1 MRAAEVRSAAGGYN
15 SPVSNIRNF
24 CIIAHIDHGKSTLAD
39 RLIQLCGGVSDR
51 QFHDQLLDTM
61 DLERERGIT
70 IKSNTITL
78 SYEAPDGETY
88 TLNLIDT
95 PGHVDF
101 SHEVRRSLLA
111 CEGALLLV
119 DATQGVE
126 AQTVANVYLAVERDL
141 EILPVINKIDMAAAD
156 VDRVLEE
163 IDEDLGLDPF
173 EALAVSAKLGTGVE
187 ELLEAIVEKL
197 PAPEVDLEAP
207 LKALTFDAE
216 YNAYRGVVLFVRVVD
231 GTIRPGQ
238 MIRLMHNGA
247 EYEVEEVGLLQLER
261 VKQKELGSGSVGYLI
276 AGIKAIGDIDIGD
289 TITDAANPAAEPLA
303 GYVEAKPVVFSSIFP
318 VSNDD
323 YEDLA
328 RALDKLKLNDAAL
341 TFQKDSS
348 SALGFGFRCGFLG
361 MLHLDVVQ
369 ERLSREWDLA
379 LLLTAPSVE
388 FRVTTADR
396 QTRVIENPSEYPD
409 PATIELVEEPYIKGL
424 ILMPDRYVGT
434 VMELLREKRGADI
447 KFNYLAA
454 GRVEMTSELPL
465 AEVLFDFYD
474 RLKTIT
480 QGYGSFDYE
489 LLDYRRTDLAKVDIL
504 VNGEKIDALAML
516 VHRDKARARAV
527 HACKQLER
535 TIPKQNFKIAIQGAI
550 GRDIIARR
558 TITAYRKDVTAKC
571 YGGDITRKRKLL
583 EKQKAGKKRARA
595 FGNVEVPQEAFL
607 AVLRTDPD
615 EA

>member
-1 MRAAEVRSAAGGYN
+1 MEVRRARDGYN
-15 SPVSNIRNF
+15 SPVNKIRNF
-24 CIIAHIDHGKSTLAD
+24 CVIAHIDHGKSTLAD

-51 QFHDQLLDTM
+51 EFQDQLLDTM

-78 SYEAPDGETY
+78 AYEAEDGETY
-88 TLNLIDT
+88 TFNLIDT

-101 SHEVRRSLLA
+101 AHEVRRSLMS

-126 AQTVANVYLAVERDL
+126 AQTLANVYLALEQEL
-141 EILPVINKIDMAAAD
+141 EILPVINKIDMEAAD
-156 VDRVLEE
+156 IDRVLEE
-163 IDEDLGLDPF
+163 IDEELGLDPF
-173 EALAVSAKLGTGVE
+173 EAIPVSAKVGDGIE

-197 PAPEVDLEAP
+197 PAPKVDLEAP
-207 LKALTFDAE
+207 LKALIFDAE

-231 GTIRPGQ
+231 GLISPGQ
-238 MIRLMHNGA
+238 TIRLMHNGA
-247 EYEVEEVGLLQLER
+247 EYEVEEVGLLQLQR
-261 VKQKELGSGSVGYLI
+261 VQQKQLGSGSVGYVI
-276 AGIKAIGDIDIGD
+276 AGIRAIDDIDIGD
-289 TITDAANPAAEPLA
+289 TITDATNPTTEPFA
-303 GYVEAKPVVFSSIFP
+303 GYVEAKPVVFSSVFP

-369 ERLSREWDLA
+369 ERLSREFDLS

-396 QTRVIENPSEYPD
+396 QTHIIENPAEYPD
-409 PATIELVEEPYIKGL
+409 PAMIELAEEPYIKGS

-454 GRVEMTSELPL
+454 GRIDMTADLPL

-489 LLDYRRTDLAKVDIL
+489 LLDYRPTALAKVDIM
-504 VNGEKIDALAML
+504 VNGEKVDALAML
-516 VHRDKARARAV
+516 VHHDKARARAL

-558 TITAYRKDVTAKC
+558 TINAHRKDVTAKC
-571 YGGDITRKRKLL
+571 YGGDVTRKRKLL
-583 EKQKAGKKRARA
+583 EKQKEGKKRARA

-615 EA
+615 ES

>member
-1 MRAAEVRSAAGGYN
+1 MN
-15 SPVSNIRNF
+15 KIRNF
-24 CIIAHIDHGKSTLAD
+24 CVIAHIDHGKSTLAD

-51 QFHDQLLDTM
+51 EFQDQLLDTM

-78 SYEAPDGETY
+78 AYEAEDGETY
-88 TLNLIDT
+88 TFNLIDT

-101 SHEVRRSLLA
+101 AHEVRRSLMS

-126 AQTVANVYLAVERDL
+126 AQTLANVYLALEQEL
-141 EILPVINKIDMAAAD
+141 EILPVINKIDMEAAD

-163 IDEDLGLDPF
+163 IDEELGLDPF
-173 EALAVSAKLGTGVE
+173 EAIPVSAKVGEGIE
-187 ELLEAIVEKL
+187 ELLEAIVKKL
-197 PAPEVDLEAP
+197 PAPKVDLEAP
-207 LKALTFDAE
+207 LKALVFDAE

-231 GTIRPGQ
+231 GSISPGQ
-238 MIRLMHNGA
+238 TIRLMHNGA
-247 EYEVEEVGLLQLER
+247 EYEVEEVGLLQLQQ
-261 VKQKELGSGSVGYLI
+261 VKQKQLGSGSVGYVI
-276 AGIKAIGDIDIGD
+276 AGIRTIDDIDIGD
-289 TITDAANPAAEPLA
+289 TITDATNPTTDPFA

-323 YEDLA
+323 YEDLS

-341 TFQKDSS
+341 TFQKDAS

-369 ERLSREWDLA
+369 ERLSREFDLS

-396 QTRVIENPSEYPD
+396 QTHIIENPSEYPD
-409 PATIELVEEPYIKGL
+409 PAMIELAEEPYIKGS

-454 GRVEMTSELPL
+454 GRIDMTADLPL

-489 LLDYRRTDLAKVDIL
+489 LLDYRPTDLAKVDIM
-504 VNGEKIDALAML
+504 VNGEKVDALAML
-516 VHRDKARARAV
+516 VHRDKSRARAL

-558 TITAYRKDVTAKC
+558 TISAHRKDVTAKC
-571 YGGDITRKRKLL
+571 YGGDVTRKRKLL
-583 EKQKAGKKRARA
+583 EKQKEGKKRARA

-607 AVLRTDPD
+607 AVLRADPD
-615 EA
+615 ES

>member
-1 MRAAEVRSAAGGYN
+1 MEVRRAPGGYN
-15 SPVSNIRNF
+15 SPVNKIRNF
-24 CIIAHIDHGKSTLAD
+24 CVIAHIDHGKSTLAD

-51 QFHDQLLDTM
+51 EFQDQLLDTM

-78 SYEAPDGETY
+78 AYEAEDGETY
-88 TLNLIDT
+88 TFNLIDT

-101 SHEVRRSLLA
+101 AHEVRRSLMS

-126 AQTVANVYLAVERDL
+126 AQTLANVYLALEQEL
-141 EILPVINKIDMAAAD
+141 EILPVINKIDMEAAD
-156 VDRVLEE
+156 IDRVLEE
-163 IDEDLGLDPF
+163 IDEELGLDPF
-173 EALAVSAKLGTGVE
+173 EAIPVSAKVGDGIE

-197 PAPEVDLEAP
+197 PAPKVDLEAP
-207 LKALTFDAE
+207 LKALIFDAE

-231 GTIRPGQ
+231 GLISPGQ
-238 MIRLMHNGA
+238 TIRLMHNGA
-247 EYEVEEVGLLQLER
+247 EYEVEEVGLLQLQR
-261 VKQKELGSGSVGYLI
+261 VQQKQLGSGSVGYVI
-276 AGIKAIGDIDIGD
+276 AGIRAIDDIDIGD
-289 TITDAANPAAEPLA
+289 TITDATNPTTEPFA
-303 GYVEAKPVVFSSIFP
+303 GYVEAKPVVFSSVFP

-369 ERLSREWDLA
+369 ERLSREFDLS

-396 QTRVIENPSEYPD
+396 QTHIIENPAEYPD
-409 PATIELVEEPYIKGL
+409 PAMIELAEEPYIKGS

-454 GRVEMTSELPL
+454 GRIDMTADLPL

-489 LLDYRRTDLAKVDIL
+489 LLDYRPTDLAKVDIM
-504 VNGEKIDALAML
+504 VNGEKVDALAML
-516 VHRDKARARAV
+516 VHHDKARARAL

-558 TITAYRKDVTAKC
+558 TINAHRKDVTAKC
-571 YGGDITRKRKLL
+571 YGGDVTRKRKLL
-583 EKQKAGKKRARA
+583 EKQKEGKKRARA

-607 AVLRTDPD
+607 AVLRADPD
-615 EA
+615 ES

>member
-1 MRAAEVRSAAGGYN
+1 MEVRRAPGGYN
-15 SPVSNIRNF
+15 SPVNKIRNF
-24 CIIAHIDHGKSTLAD
+24 CVIAHIDHGKSTLAD

-51 QFHDQLLDTM
+51 EFQDQLLDTM

-78 SYEAPDGETY
+78 AYEAEDGETY
-88 TLNLIDT
+88 TFNLIDT

-101 SHEVRRSLLA
+101 AHEVRRSLMS

-126 AQTVANVYLAVERDL
+126 AQTLANVYLALEHEL

-163 IDEDLGLDPF
+163 IDEELGLDPF
-173 EALAVSAKLGTGVE
+173 EAIPVSAKVGDGIE

-197 PAPEVDLEAP
+197 PAPKVDLEAP
-207 LKALTFDAE
+207 LKALIFDAE

-231 GTIRPGQ
+231 GLISPGQ
-238 MIRLMHNGA
+238 TIRLMHNGA
-247 EYEVEEVGLLQLER
+247 EYEVEEVGLLQLQR
-261 VKQKELGSGSVGYLI
+261 VQQKQLGSGSVGYVI
-276 AGIKAIGDIDIGD
+276 AGIRAIDDIDIGD
-289 TITDAANPAAEPLA
+289 TITDATNPTTEPFA
-303 GYVEAKPVVFSSIFP
+303 GYVEAKPVVFSSVFP

-369 ERLSREWDLA
+369 ERLSREFDLS

-396 QTRVIENPSEYPD
+396 QTHIIENPAEYPD
-409 PATIELVEEPYIKGL
+409 PAMIELAEEPYIKGS

-434 VMELLREKRGADI
+434 VMELLRERRGADI

-454 GRVEMTSELPL
+454 GRIDMTADLPL

-489 LLDYRRTDLAKVDIL
+489 LLDYRPTNLAKVDIM
-504 VNGEKIDALAML
+504 VNGEKVDALAML
-516 VHRDKARARAV
+516 VHHDKARARAL

-558 TITAYRKDVTAKC
+558 TINAHRKDVTAKC

-583 EKQKAGKKRARA
+583 EKQKEGKKRARA

-607 AVLRTDPD
+607 AVLRADPD
-615 EA
+615 ES

>member
-1 MRAAEVRSAAGGYN
+1 MEVRRARGGYN
-15 SPVSNIRNF
+15 SPVNKIRNF
-24 CIIAHIDHGKSTLAD
+24 CVIAHIDHGKSTLAD

-51 QFHDQLLDTM
+51 EFQDQLLDTM

-78 SYEAPDGETY
+78 AYEAEDGETY
-88 TLNLIDT
+88 TFNLIDT

-101 SHEVRRSLLA
+101 AHEVRRSLMS

-126 AQTVANVYLAVERDL
+126 AQTLANVYLALEQEL
-141 EILPVINKIDMAAAD
+141 EILPVINKIDMDAAD

-163 IDEDLGLDPF
+163 IDEELGLDPF
-173 EALAVSAKLGTGVE
+173 EAIPVSAKVGDGIE

-197 PAPEVDLEAP
+197 PAPKVDLEAP
-207 LKALTFDAE
+207 LKALIFDAE

-231 GTIRPGQ
+231 GLISPGQ
-238 MIRLMHNGA
+238 TIRLMHNGA
-247 EYEVEEVGLLQLER
+247 EYEVEEVGLLQLQR
-261 VKQKELGSGSVGYLI
+261 VQQKQLGSGSVGYVI
-276 AGIKAIGDIDIGD
+276 AGIRAIDDIDIGD
-289 TITDAANPAAEPLA
+289 TITDATNPTTEPFA
-303 GYVEAKPVVFSSIFP
+303 GYVEAKPVVFSSVFP

-369 ERLSREWDLA
+369 ERLSREFDLS

-396 QTRVIENPSEYPD
+396 QTHIIENPAEYPD
-409 PATIELVEEPYIKGL
+409 PAMIELAEEPYIKGS

-454 GRVEMTSELPL
+454 GRIDMTADLPL

-489 LLDYRRTDLAKVDIL
+489 LLDYRPTDLAKVDIM
-504 VNGEKIDALAML
+504 VNGEKVDALAML
-516 VHRDKARARAV
+516 VHHDKARARAL

-558 TITAYRKDVTAKC
+558 TINAHRKDVTAKC
-571 YGGDITRKRKLL
+571 YGGDVTRKRKLL
-583 EKQKAGKKRARA
+583 EKQKEGKKRMKRV
-595 FGNVEVPQEAFL
+595 GRVDIPQEAFL
-607 AVLRTDPD
+607 AVLKLND
-615 EA
+615 

>member
-1 MRAAEVRSAAGGYN
+1 MEVRRAPGGYN
-15 SPVSNIRNF
+15 SPVNKIRNF
-24 CIIAHIDHGKSTLAD
+24 CVIAHIDHGKSTLAD

-51 QFHDQLLDTM
+51 EFQDQLLDTM

-78 SYEAPDGETY
+78 AYEAEDGETY
-88 TLNLIDT
+88 TFNLIDT

-101 SHEVRRSLLA
+101 AHEVRRSLMS

-126 AQTVANVYLAVERDL
+126 AQTLANVYLALEQEL
-141 EILPVINKIDMAAAD
+141 EILPVINKIDMEAAD

-163 IDEDLGLDPF
+163 IDEELGLDPF
-173 EALAVSAKLGTGVE
+173 EAIPVSAKVGDGIE

-197 PAPEVDLEAP
+197 PAPKVDLEAP
-207 LKALTFDAE
+207 LKALIFDAE

-231 GTIRPGQ
+231 GLISPGQ
-238 MIRLMHNGA
+238 TIRLMHNGA
-247 EYEVEEVGLLQLER
+247 EYEVEEVGLLQLQR
-261 VKQKELGSGSVGYLI
+261 VQQKQLGSGSVGYVI
-276 AGIKAIGDIDIGD
+276 AGIRAIDDIDIGD
-289 TITDAANPAAEPLA
+289 TITDATNPTTEPFA
-303 GYVEAKPVVFSSIFP
+303 GYVEAKPVVFSSVFP

-369 ERLSREWDLA
+369 ERLSREFDLS

-396 QTRVIENPSEYPD
+396 QTHIIENPAEYPD
-409 PATIELVEEPYIKGL
+409 PAMIELAEEPYIKGS

-454 GRVEMTSELPL
+454 GRIDMTADLPL

-489 LLDYRRTDLAKVDIL
+489 LLDYRPPDLAKVDIM
-504 VNGEKIDALAML
+504 VNGEKVDALAML
-516 VHRDKARARAV
+516 VHHDKARARAL

-558 TITAYRKDVTAKC
+558 TINAHRKDVTAKC
-571 YGGDITRKRKLL
+571 YGGDVTRKRKLL
-583 EKQKAGKKRARA
+583 EKQKEGKKRARA

-607 AVLRTDPD
+607 AVLRADPD
-615 EA
+615 ES

>member
-1 MRAAEVRSAAGGYN
+1 MEVRRARDGYN
-15 SPVSNIRNF
+15 SPVNKIRNF
-24 CIIAHIDHGKSTLAD
+24 CVIAHIDHGKSTLAD

-51 QFHDQLLDTM
+51 EFQDQLLDTM

-78 SYEAPDGETY
+78 AYEAEDGETY
-88 TLNLIDT
+88 TFNLIDT

-101 SHEVRRSLLA
+101 AHEVRRSLMS

-126 AQTVANVYLAVERDL
+126 AQTLANVYLALEQEL
-141 EILPVINKIDMAAAD
+141 EILPVINKIDMEAAD

-163 IDEDLGLDPF
+163 IDEELGLDPF
-173 EALAVSAKLGTGVE
+173 EAIPVSAKVGDGIE

-197 PAPEVDLEAP
+197 PAPKVDLEAP
-207 LKALTFDAE
+207 LKALIFDAE

-231 GTIRPGQ
+231 GLISPGQ
-238 MIRLMHNGA
+238 TIRLMHNGA
-247 EYEVEEVGLLQLER
+247 EYEVEEVGLLQLQR
-261 VKQKELGSGSVGYLI
+261 VQQKQLGSGSVGYVI
-276 AGIKAIGDIDIGD
+276 AGIRAIDDIDIGD
-289 TITDAANPAAEPLA
+289 TITDATNPTTEPFA
-303 GYVEAKPVVFSSIFP
+303 GYVEAKPVVFSSVFP

-369 ERLSREWDLA
+369 ERLSREFDLS

-396 QTRVIENPSEYPD
+396 QTHIIENPAEYPD
-409 PATIELVEEPYIKGL
+409 PAMIELAEEPYIKGS

-454 GRVEMTSELPL
+454 GRIDMTADLPL

-489 LLDYRRTDLAKVDIL
+489 LLDYRPTDLAKVDIM
-504 VNGEKIDALAML
+504 VNGEKVDALAML
-516 VHRDKARARAV
+516 VHHDKARARAL

-558 TITAYRKDVTAKC
+558 TINAHRKDVTAKC
-571 YGGDITRKRKLL
+571 YGGDVTRKRKLL
-583 EKQKAGKKRARA
+583 EKQKEGKKRARA

-607 AVLRTDPD
+607 AVLRADPD
-615 EA
+615 ES